1 MSTELDVIALARAA
15 GLCFADCHFLDLDPY
30 EDLMETMAQY
40 DTEAERDA
48 YLAAVRREDQQKRQK
63 LHQLECFAAAALR
76 QATARIEE
84 EVQHWHADNFDVWT
98 GAAKVCTRLEFQALE
113 LEERHMPLAEPL
125 R

>member
-15 GLCFADCHFLDLDPY
+15 GLCFVDCHFLDLDPY

-48 YLAAVRREDQQKRQK
+48 YLAVVRREDQQKRQK
-63 LHQLECFAAAALR
+63 LHQLECFAAAVLR
-76 QATARIEE
+76 QAAARIEE
-84 EVQHWHADNFDVWT
+84 EVQHWHADNFDVWS